1 MSGTQIS
8 PSLRQAIAPAM
19 APQAPGGA
27 GAGGPSGVPGGG
39 QSQALGGSAGTGLL
53 QQTIQGATQL
63 IQILSKAP
71 GVDQSKVEEARQ
83 MLGQAMVKISEAIK
97 GGGASPGAP
106 GA

>member
-39 QSQALGGSAGTGLL
+39 QSQAPALL

-83 MLGQAMVKISEAIK
+83 MLRQAMVKISEAIK

>member
-39 QSQALGGSAGTGLL
+39 QSQAPGGSPVPALL